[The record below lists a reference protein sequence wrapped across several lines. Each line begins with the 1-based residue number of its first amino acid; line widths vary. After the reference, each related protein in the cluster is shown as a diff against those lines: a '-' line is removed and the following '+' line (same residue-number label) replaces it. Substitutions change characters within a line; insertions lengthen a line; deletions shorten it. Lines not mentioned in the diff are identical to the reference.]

1 MSLETALG
9 MLIKYKFGLGGV
21 KLNLELVEWFSTNFF
36 FSPSFRYFN
45 RVQEKRGA
53 VYDKVTAIHKEIQ
66 QTRFKIQQL
75 NENAEKEETKAK
87 VSCVGFIYL
96 FIF

>member
-1 MSLETALG
+1 MQAFLVV
-9 MLIKYKFGLGGV
+9 KF
-21 KLNLELVEWFSTNFF
+21 NLELVKWLSTNFF
-36 FSPSFRYFN
+36 FSPIFRHCN

-75 NENAEKEETKAK
+75 NENAEKEEMKAK
-87 VSCVGFIYL
+87 VRGFPKGIQFGIL
-96 FIF
+96 KTDF